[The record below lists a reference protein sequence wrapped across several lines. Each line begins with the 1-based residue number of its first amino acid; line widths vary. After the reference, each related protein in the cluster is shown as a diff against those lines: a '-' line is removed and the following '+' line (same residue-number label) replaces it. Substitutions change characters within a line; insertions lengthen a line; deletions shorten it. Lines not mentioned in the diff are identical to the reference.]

1 LSYSQFSEYWDNIR
15 RNKKKS
21 DEYLISRE
29 NSKHKKSDP
38 LPVHAIRQSDLA
50 DDSFTLPKIPKK
62 TVVPPV
68 QLSMAEIVEESD
80 KKLDLEEDDSIV
92 ELKDETYKIA
102 DNLALRAL
110 DIENVSKAF
119 ELFAVKQKVSII
131 SLIKMLIPEIK
142 GNQISVTMTKQ
153 QEEFIGDIKI
163 SWQAFLKSYFK
174 NPEITFNIEID
185 KQANTKIKA
194 YTAGEQYEE
203 LLNENPLFKKM
214 VNQFKLKLKP

>member
-1 LSYSQFSEYWDNIR
+1 
-15 RNKKKS
+15 
-21 DEYLISRE
+21 
-29 NSKHKKSDP
+29 
-38 LPVHAIRQSDLA
+38 
-50 DDSFTLPKIPKK
+50 
-62 TVVPPV
+62 
-68 QLSMAEIVEESD
+68 MAEIVEESD